1 MGATSTRSNRFL
13 CTICFLDLLPNKC
26 IQQHPHNMPMR
37 NAMINNDNIKAV
49 YMEEGCSSSTTSAA
63 RAARVKSTGPSC
75 VSVRSTIPR
84 IPNCNEVSHELTARA
99 WKRNS
104 CRQWLALNVLLL
116 QLPAPMH
123 FILPLPAPIASSPP
137 LNEPCTVC
145 HAWCAQWI
153 PDRGSVVAINLMP
166 SASLGQLRLR
176 GCVVSVKLR
185 TNGGRS
191 LGMNDGWVNWKYRS
205 SHLV

>member
-1 MGATSTRSNRFL
+1 MGATSTCSTRFL
-13 CTICFLDLLPNKC
+13 CTICFLDLLPSTC
-26 IQQHPHNMPMR
+26 MQQHPHNMPMR
-37 NAMINNDNIKAV
+37 NAMINKNSITTPGRK
-49 YMEEGCSSSTTSAA
+49 EECSSSTSSTA

-145 HAWCAQWI
+145 HARCAQWI
-153 PDRGSVVAINLMP
+153 PDRGSVVAI
-166 SASLGQLRLR
+166 SKLGPTPAARLC
-176 GCVVSVKLR
+176 GVCK
-185 TNGGRS
+185 TKNEWGRS

>member
-1 MGATSTRSNRFL
+1 MGATSTCSTSFL
-13 CTICFLDLLPNKC
+13 STICFLDLLPSTC
-26 IQQHPHNMPMR
+26 MQPHPHNMPMR
-37 NAMINNDNIKAV
+37 NAMINKNSTTTPGTP
-49 YMEEGCSSSTTSAA
+49 EEECSSSTSSTA

-116 QLPAPMH
+116 QHPAPMH
-123 FILPLPAPIASSPP
+123 FVLPLPAPIASSPP

-176 GCVVSVKLR
+176 GCMVSVKLR
-185 TNGGRS
+185 TNGG
-191 LGMNDGWVNWKYRS
+191 GA
-205 SHLV
+205 